1 MFAKA
6 GAATVRE
13 LRLAPAPAPWPPDE
27 EIKVHEDGH
36 CDWQMHGVLYLLLVI
51 RRWQPA
57 ATMPQ
62 RTALAAMAA
71 TLTAYKLT
79 GMDKMDIT
87 HVYLPIPKFRW
98 VNPGMGLGM
107 DTGYPTAS
115 RDDGKMSGGVG

>member
-1 MFAKA
+1 
-6 GAATVRE
+6 
-13 LRLAPAPAPWPPDE
+13 
-27 EIKVHEDGH
+27 
-36 CDWQMHGVLYLLLVI
+36 MHGVLYLLLVI

-71 TLTAYKLT
+71 TLTAY
-79 GMDKMDIT
+79 MDTT
-87 HVYLPIPKFRW
+87 HLYLPIPKFRW